1 MLGAKHGFAQSMDGK
16 RGYTLR
22 ADNPWIVSRAIPQ
35 TARTRTYV
43 SSIVRDIELCDQLAS
58 YSDTLQKRRPW
69 LTEKRSRTIY
79 IRIRTV
85 LVHRILPVSMYAYL
99 RNATR
104 SERIL
109 DASFSLPESTLCARR
124 SVFDV
129 LANPRFF

>member
-1 MLGAKHGFAQSMDGK
+1 MLGAKHGFTQSMDGK

-43 SSIVRDIELCDQLAS
+43 SSIVRDIELCDQLATS
-58 YSDTLQKRRPW
+58 YSDTLQKRRPR

-85 LVHRILPVSMYAYL
+85 LVHRILPVSCPYNV
-99 RNATR
+99 R
-104 SERIL
+104 
-109 DASFSLPESTLCARR
+109 
-124 SVFDV
+124 V
-129 LANPRFF
+129 LAQRYALRANPGYIVHVIMTINLMTI